1 MLIGTLVLMYAS
13 IKFLHLITAYNPNIN
28 DYYVDVVKDEELN
41 LNEFNFRIAFTIE
54 DLYAPREL
62 KNDETFVKW
71 VFRVNG

>member
-1 MLIGTLVLMYAS
+1 MLIATVVLLYAS
-13 IKFLHLITAYNPNIN
+13 IKFQHLITKHNPNIN
-28 DYYVDVVKDEELN
+28 NYNVDVVPGDEVN

-62 KNDETFVKW
+62 KNNETFVKW